1 MGISLG
7 YFLYDLLDPL
17 FFCCFFVL
25 QAFFQIL
32 LLDGHET
39 AEYERQRAESEKEKS
54 DRLIAQ
60 LRALGVEPEV

>member
-1 MGISLG
+1 MELPW
-7 YFLYDLLDPL
+7 LRWWDLDGN
-17 FFCCFFVL
+17 
-25 QAFFQIL
+25 L

-39 AEYERQRAESEKEKS
+39 AEYERQRAENERQQAENERQRAESEKEKS